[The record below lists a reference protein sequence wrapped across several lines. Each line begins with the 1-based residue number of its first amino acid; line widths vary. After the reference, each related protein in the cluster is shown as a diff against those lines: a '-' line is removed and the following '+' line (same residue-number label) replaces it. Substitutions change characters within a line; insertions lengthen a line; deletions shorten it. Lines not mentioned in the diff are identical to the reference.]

1 MFVRFPAY
9 LHACRW
15 EGSQTPNRRAFLS
28 ASRSWDRVSE
38 IHSPWA
44 LSGLFLWGLALCPVA
59 ESFRSV
65 PSPPFHCSS
74 WGWQYFLL
82 STLKTSVGTGGLLR
96 VGSRDESSFP
106 GIPPLACTSLGLSFR
121 DLKILFKLEGPRMKD
136 ELNFP
141 TPSMVHI
148 NPIFIDCWGGG
159 GPSRKW
165 RDSPKTAAQRQR

>member
-1 MFVRFPAY
+1 MPAGGKGPRLPTEEPFSLHHALGTGCLRYIPLGPCRDCFCGVWRCVR
-9 LHACRW
+9 L
-15 EGSQTPNRRAFLS
+15 LK
-28 ASRSWDRVSE
+28 VS
-38 IHSPWA
+38 
-44 LSGLFLWGLALCPVA
+44 GV
-59 ESFRSV
+59 
-65 PSPPFHCSS
+65 SPPPLSCSS

-82 STLKTSVGTGGLLR
+82 SALKTSVGTGGLLR

-121 DLKILFKLEGPRMKD
+121 DLKILFKLEGPQMQD